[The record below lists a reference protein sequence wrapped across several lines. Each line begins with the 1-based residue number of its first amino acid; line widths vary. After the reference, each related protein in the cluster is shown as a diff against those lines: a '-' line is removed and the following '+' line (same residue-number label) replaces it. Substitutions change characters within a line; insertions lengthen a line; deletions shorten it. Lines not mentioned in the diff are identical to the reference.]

1 MYKWQRRVDG
11 VQPVQIAGDFS
22 RVHILRSP
30 EQCGSFTKFSDCRNM
45 TTSVSVI
52 GHRGATGLFP
62 EQSLAGFSKALEL
75 GVDGLEMD
83 LAVTADRQVIAYHD
97 ETLNPDITRN
107 SDGEWIAS
115 TNKKISEYTL
125 EQLKSFDIGRI
136 KPGSEYARRFPN
148 QSTADGSQIPTLE
161 EVVHLDKRE
170 DSNLE
175 YFIEVKY
182 YAVAP
187 FSNIPIETCI
197 EAIVSEIDRLGISAR
212 AKVNSFDWKLV
223 QAFRQ
228 LAPQLKF
235 AFLTSESD
243 SFNTLVDPAESK
255 ENLPERGWTDGMRI
269 ANYRGSV
276 PRMITAVGGTDWH
289 SDYGSLSAERISEAH
304 TMGIRVYAW
313 TANHPDDWSR
323 LVAAGIDGIIT
334 DYPDRLIEF
343 LGR

>member
-1 MYKWQRRVDG
+1 
-11 VQPVQIAGDFS
+11 
-22 RVHILRSP
+22 
-30 EQCGSFTKFSDCRNM
+30 M
-45 TTSVSVI
+45 TYPVSVI

-97 ETLNPDITRN
+97 ETLNPDITRD
-107 SDGEWIAS
+107 SEGKWIAA
-115 TNKKISEYTL
+115 TNRRISEYTL

-136 KPGSEYARRFPN
+136 KPGSEYAKRFLN
-148 QSTADGSQIPTLE
+148 QAASDGSRIPALE
-161 EVVHLDKRE
+161 EIVNLDLNS
-170 DSNLE
+170 DSKLE
-175 YFIEVKY
+175 YFLEVKY

-187 FSNIPIETCI
+187 FSDIPIETCI

-223 QAFRQ
+223 RAFRQ
-228 LAPQLKF
+228 LAPHLKF

-255 ENLPERGWTDGMRI
+255 ENLTERSWTDGVRLEDHG
-269 ANYRGSV
+269 GSV
-276 PRMITAVGGTDWH
+276 PRMIKAVGGTDWH
-289 SDYGSLSAERISEAH
+289 SDYGSLSAERIAEAH
-304 TMGIRVYAW
+304 AMGIRVYAW

-323 LVAAGIDGIIT
+323 LVTAGIDGIIT